1 MRLVLDT
8 HTLIW
13 AAIGDDKLSSAAAQ
27 LIDDEANTLYF
38 SAASIW
44 ELTIKGAERT
54 GVIPAVLRKVLLDAG
69 YLVLPI
75 TSDYVVTVC
84 NLPNH
89 HRDPFD
95 RIMVAQAVAEG
106 ISLVTHD
113 STLHAYPQTII
124 V

>member
-1 MRLVLDT
+1 MRLLLDT
-8 HTLIW
+8 HVLVW
-13 AAIGDDKLSSAAAQ
+13 AATGDAKLSRAAVE

-54 GVIPAVLRKVLLDAG
+54 GVVPAVLRKALLEAA
-69 YLVLPI
+69 YLELPI
-75 TSDYVVTVC
+75 TAAHGLAVGH
-84 NLPNH
+84 LPAH

-95 RIMVAQAVAEG
+95 RIMVAQAVEEG
-106 ISLVTHD
+106 IILVTHD
-113 STLHAYPQTII
+113 GAMHAYPHTLI